1 LGTDGSKEE
10 TARERGNKDLL
21 ERDYFE
27 IKQLDYRSSLVCGK
41 GEVDK
46 VRRNKRGRATRSS
59 TLTFI
64 PWAPG
69 LFGTYRR
76 MHSADVENSQP
87 SWGSKV
93 IHWLCALVV
102 DERGAGVW
110 LGIAL
115 RGDVSRVV
123 GGLGRVCIWPELRVI
138 SGRECGW
145 VRMSIVR
152 MIGAVFVVVVEL
164 QKVVGVHEGRGEGGQ
179 R

>member
-1 LGTDGSKEE
+1 
-10 TARERGNKDLL
+10 
-21 ERDYFE
+21 
-27 IKQLDYRSSLVCGK
+27 
-41 GEVDK
+41 
-46 VRRNKRGRATRSS
+46 
-59 TLTFI
+59 
-64 PWAPG
+64 
-69 LFGTYRR
+69 
-76 MHSADVENSQP
+76 MHSANIENSQP

-93 IHWLCALVV
+93 IHWLRALVV